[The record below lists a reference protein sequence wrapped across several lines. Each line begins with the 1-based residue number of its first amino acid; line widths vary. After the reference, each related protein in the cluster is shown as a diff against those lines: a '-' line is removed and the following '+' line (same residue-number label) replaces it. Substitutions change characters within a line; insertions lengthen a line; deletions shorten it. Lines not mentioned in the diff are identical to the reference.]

1 MDLVGHSLE
10 HVLQELPGCFP
21 ICLLDKLGHR
31 ELACAINADEEIELA
46 LGGLHLGDVNVEEAD
61 RVALELLA
69 PRLVRCPAVR
79 CVAMSR

>member
-1 MDLVGHSLE
+1 
-10 HVLQELPGCFP
+10 
-21 ICLLDKLGHR
+21 LGHR
-31 ELACAINADEEIELA
+31 ELAGAVNADEETEPT
-46 LGGLHLGDVNVEEAD
+46 LGGLHLGDVDVEEPD